1 MIGTLRQ
8 ILEGAFARVGEVAM
22 AWLPPLL
29 AALIIMV
36 ITLLL
41 ATFVRW
47 VVLRLVK
54 APGIERFLA
63 QSGFASMVSRSGRVR
78 ATRVVGVA
86 AYWLIVLGGALTALT
101 AVGGSLSARIAEGAV
116 VLMPKLV
123 AAVAIVLGGM
133 WVARYVGRSTLVW
146 ACNEGVPHGRALGGL
161 VRIVVIAV
169 ALAAAAD
176 HLQFAPAVFLALAG
190 LIIGGAVLAASI
202 AIGLGARKA
211 IARHLEAEH
220 EETPAAKSLWN
231 HL

>member
-8 ILEGAFARVGEVAM
+8 ILEGAFERVGHVAM

-29 AALIIMV
+29 AAVIILAITV
-36 ITLLL
+36 IL

-47 VVLRLVK
+47 LVLRLVK

-78 ATRVVGVA
+78 ATRIAGTA
-86 AYWLIVLGGALTALT
+86 AYWLIVLAGALTALN
-101 AVGGSLSARIAEGAV
+101 AFGSAGTTRIVEGAV

-123 AAVAIVLGGM
+123 TAAVIVIGGM
-133 WVARYVGRSTLVW
+133 WVGRYAGRSALVW
-146 ACNEGVPHGRALGGL
+146 ACNEGLPHGRTLAGL
-161 VRIVVIAV
+161 VRIVVVTV
-169 ALAAAAD
+169 AIAAAAE

-190 LIIGGAVLAASI
+190 LIAGGVVLTASI
-202 AIGLGARKA
+202 AVGLGAHRA
-211 IARHLEAEH
+211 VARHLEDD
-220 EETPAAKSLWN
+220 ETEPAATSLWN